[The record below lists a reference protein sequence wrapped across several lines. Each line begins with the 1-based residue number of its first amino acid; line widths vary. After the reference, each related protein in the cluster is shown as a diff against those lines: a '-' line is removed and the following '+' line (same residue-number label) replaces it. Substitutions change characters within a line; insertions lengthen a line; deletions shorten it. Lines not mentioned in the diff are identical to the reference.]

1 MSRPVRISAQQV
13 ERNVQ
18 MQRLLDVQR
27 HQLGLFAA
35 ENNKLLV
42 EANAQSKVEIR
53 RRQANQQACRSE
65 MEYEQRFQQQE
76 ASKRLS
82 DLTIQA
88 NQALAAELDREISE
102 DERRNREIQRIC
114 NESEELKDLEHKLKI
129 AYLNKERAAQYE
141 EKVLL
146 SQKEQERIQAIED
159 QMEYDRQYAIKKEA
173 DKKGAKKEMFD
184 DQRVVL
190 QRQIAERRALLD
202 EAQRQ
207 TETDRKMVD
216 EIVRRINDEDEGA
229 ARKRREQQAATSKMM
244 KDYALQ
250 HQQEIAAA
258 KAAAKAEE
266 DAILSYQ
273 KSVEAR
279 SEGVAAQ
286 KQAKKD
292 EDDRILAKIVAETE
306 RKRREEEEFSNL
318 RDMLWE
324 EELEAARARDS
335 QARKD
340 KQDRMRREMMEA
352 NNQMLAKKEFLRQQE
367 AENELRMINLM
378 KKKFADD
385 EARERAEDAA
395 RKAHKAKHMV
405 LIEQQA
411 RQRKSMYD
419 EEKQAE
425 LSFAEEAAKREEYR
439 KKVINE
445 ARKRLIAEHS
455 AKLKMFMP
463 RVFQTPEEFDIYKST
478 LAASQGST
486 QF

>member
-18 MQRLLDVQR
+18 NQRLLDVQR

-53 RRQANQQACRSE
+53 RRQANQQACRTE
-65 MEYEQRFQQQE
+65 MEYEQRIKQQE
-76 ASKRLS
+76 EQRRLTE
-82 DLTIQA
+82 LTISA

-114 NESEELKDLEHKLKI
+114 NESEELKDLEHSLKI

-141 EKVLL
+141 EKVFLA
-146 SQKEQERIQAIED
+146 QKEQERIQAIED
-159 QMEYDRQYAIKKEA
+159 QMEYDRQYAIKAEA
-173 DKKGAKKEMFD
+173 DKKGAKKELFD
-184 DQRVVL
+184 DQRAVL
-190 QRQIAERRALLD
+190 QHQIAERRALLE

-216 EIVRRINDEDEGA
+216 EIVRRINDEDESA
-229 ARKRREQQAATSKMM
+229 ARKRREQQSATAKMM
-244 KDYALQ
+244 KEYADQRQREL
-250 HQQEIAAA
+250 AAA
-258 KAAAKAEE
+258 KAKAKAEE
-266 DAILSYQ
+266 EAILAYQ

-292 EDDRILAKIVAETE
+292 EEDRILAKIVEETE
-306 RKRREEEEFSNL
+306 RKRREEEEFSSL

-324 EELEAARARDS
+324 EELEAARARDT

-340 KQDRMRREMMEA
+340 KQERMRREMMDA
-352 NNQMLAKKEFLRQQE
+352 NNQMLAKKEILRKHE

-395 RKAHKAKHMV
+395 RRAHKAKHMT
-405 LIEQQA
+405 LIEEQ
-411 RQRKSMYD
+411 RLQRKAMYD

-425 LSFAEEAAKREEYR
+425 LTFAEEAAKREEYR

-455 AKLKMFMP
+455 AKLQKFMP
-463 RVFQTPEEFDIYKST
+463 RVFSTPEEYEIYKST
-478 LAASQGST
+478 LSASQ
-486 QF
+486 QN